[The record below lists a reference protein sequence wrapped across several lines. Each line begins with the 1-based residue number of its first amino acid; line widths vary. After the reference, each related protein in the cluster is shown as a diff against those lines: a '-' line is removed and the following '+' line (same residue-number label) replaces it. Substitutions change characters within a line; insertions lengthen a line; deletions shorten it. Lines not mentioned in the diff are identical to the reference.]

1 MAGELITGDQQIQW
15 AGLLL
20 GDGTPYTVTR
30 VTGWSSRPP
39 VSSGTS
45 QRAQQHGARPGRLLS
60 QARTIGIDL
69 RLTGPNTNFPAV
81 LQALEDAT
89 AIRQD
94 EEPLVVQVAGRQ
106 LLVTARVTD
115 RVIPNDLDFT
125 ACVPVVALLLEATDP
140 RRYAVAEQTA
150 SSALPAP
157 ESGLSWGT
165 PTETGLSWGTPVES
179 GLSWGTPG
187 STGDITVTNPGN
199 AEISPVIEFRG
210 PVTTPALSFGNL
222 RLEYD
227 ITLAASD
234 VLVVDTWAGTVTLA
248 GQDRLGTATLRS
260 APEGAFLLPPGA
272 TTTLNFRASPGSTN
286 PAASATVRWRSAYW

>member
-1 MAGELITGDQQIQW
+1 MPGELITGDQQIQW

-30 VTGWSSRPP
+30 VTGWSSRPA
-39 VSSGTS
+39 VDSGTS
-45 QRAQQHGARPGRLLS
+45 PRAQQHGARPGRLLA

-69 RLTGPNTNFPAV
+69 RITGPDATFPAV

-94 EEPLVVQVAGRQ
+94 EEPLVIQLAGRQ
-106 LLVTARVTD
+106 LLVSARVTD
-115 RVIPNDLDFT
+115 RVVPDDGDFT
-125 ACVPVVALLLEATDP
+125 AGVPAVALLLEATDP
-140 RRYAVAEQTA
+140 RRYAVTEQSG

-157 ESGLSWGT
+157 ESGLPWGDPAETGLSWGT
-165 PTETGLSWGTPVES
+165 PTETGVV
-179 GLSWGTPG
+179 WGTPG
-187 STGDITVTNPGN
+187 STGDITVTNIGN
-199 AEISPVIEFRG
+199 AEVHPIIEIRG
-210 PVTTPALSFGNL
+210 PVTKPSITAGDL

-227 ITLAASD
+227 ITLAGTD
-234 VLVVDTWAGTVTLA
+234 VLVVDTWVGTVTLA

-260 APEGAFLLPPGA
+260 APEGAFLLPPKA
-272 TTTLNFRASPGSTN
+272 TTTLNFRAAPGSTD

>member
-1 MAGELITGDQQIQW
+1 MPGELITGNQQIQW
-15 AGLLL
+15 SGLLL

-39 VSSGTS
+39 VDSGTVR
-45 QRAQQHGARPGRLLS
+45 RAQQHGARPGRLLA

-69 RLTGPNTNFPAV
+69 RLTGPDVTFPAV

-94 EEPLVVQVAGRQ
+94 EEPLVIQVAGRQ
-106 LLVTARVTD
+106 LLVQARVTD
-115 RVIPNDLDFT
+115 RVIPDDPDFA
-125 ACVPVVALLLEATDP
+125 ACVPTVSLLLEATDP
-140 RRYAVAEQTA
+140 RRYATAEQAGTT
-150 SSALPAP
+150 ALPAP
-157 ESGLSWGT
+157 ESGLSWGS
-165 PTETGLSWGTPVES
+165 PTESGLSWGSPTET

-187 STGDITVTNPGN
+187 STGDITVTNIGN

-210 PVTTPALSFGNL
+210 PVATPALSFGGL

-234 VLVVDTWAGTVTLA
+234 VLTVDTWAGTVTLA

-260 APEGAFLLPPGA
+260 VPEGAFLLPPSA
-272 TTTLNFRASPGSTN
+272 VTTLSFRASPGSTD
-286 PAASATVRWRSAYW
+286 PAASCTVRWRSAYW